1 MGFLDRAKKLAEQA
15 LEKAEDTLADVRT
28 KADQRSKGG
37 GGSEATAGTP
47 VTTDPRMGTP
57 YIPGMLGRAGWRE
70 RGLPDP
76 AAVLPIGER
85 DRFGIP
91 HSTRSQ
97 IVAEPFGVGRRW
109 SVGGRSAGLFYRL
122 DPDHLAWSPP
132 TAPAPAPAGGGA
144 QTAELADGR
153 SLVFLGTD
161 NRSVVLELS
170 GLDADAAISLSHT
183 VAQQLASL

>member
-15 LEKAEDTLADVRT
+15 LEKAEDTLADVRA
-28 KADQRSKGG
+28 KADQRAKSGDG
-37 GGSEATAGTP
+37 TAAP
-47 VTTDPRMGTP
+47 PSAQVATDPRMGTA
-57 YIPGMLGRAGWRE
+57 YIPGMLGRPGWRE

-76 AAVLPIGER
+76 AAVLPITER

-91 HSTRSQ
+91 HSTKSQ

-122 DPDHLAWSPP
+122 DADHLAWSPP
-132 TAPAPAPAGGGA
+132 TAAGPAPTSGA

-161 NRSVVLELS
+161 DRSVVLELS
-170 GLDADAAISLSHT
+170 GLDPDAAMSLSRT